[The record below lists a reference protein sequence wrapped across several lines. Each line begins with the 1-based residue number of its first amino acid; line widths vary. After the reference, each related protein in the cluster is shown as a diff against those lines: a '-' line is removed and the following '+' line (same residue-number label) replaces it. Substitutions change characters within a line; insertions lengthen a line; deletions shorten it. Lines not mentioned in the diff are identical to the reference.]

1 MEKLVT
7 WTSKDDEMVILAQKF
22 LSDARDC
29 IDYGEFDHKQDIQ
42 DCMDWLKQLRDQ
54 FK

>member
-7 WTSKDDEMVILAQKF
+7 WTPKDDEMFILAQKF
-22 LSDARDC
+22 LADARDC
-29 IDYGEFDHKQDIQ
+29 IDYRDFDHKKDIR